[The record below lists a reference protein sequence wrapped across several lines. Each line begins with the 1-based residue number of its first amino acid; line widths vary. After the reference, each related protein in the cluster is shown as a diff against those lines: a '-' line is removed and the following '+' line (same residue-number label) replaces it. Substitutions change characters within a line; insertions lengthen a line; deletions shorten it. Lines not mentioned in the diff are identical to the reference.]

1 MGAVSRMFSTLWY
14 QLIITLPIF
23 YILRQLML
31 EVVGEFYI
39 KLPASFFQHPTF
51 LFFVFFADLFRH
63 RIVQDSQFV
72 FWLLVMVE

>member
-31 EVVGEFYI
+31 EAVG
-39 KLPASFFQHPTF
+39 
-51 LFFVFFADLFRH
+51 
-63 RIVQDSQFV
+63 
-72 FWLLVMVE
+72 